1 MNSSYAERARYASR
15 SANCLARRFVVVLT
29 DVLAALLVQPESAH
43 AQRARENAVAE
54 ASDAFGMAVGR
65 EEIGLY
71 STTSARGFS
80 PSQAGNLR
88 IDGLYFDQVV
98 KPAGRIVRG
107 STVHVG
113 ISAQGYAFPAPTGV
127 VDFHLRNPASESAA
141 GGALVGLASYDQAY
155 GEFDFK
161 LPVVQD
167 TLSVGGGI
175 GYSRNSSFRIAEVT
189 DEWTAGA
196 IAQWRPMPALTI
208 TPFWGITDH
217 REQGERQ
224 HVFIGASGWPR
235 YRGVDLM
242 PQPWADYVVTSQNMG
257 STLRYAPGGG
267 WRLEAGVFRSVSQ
280 TGFNMDPFLLNTN
293 SEGEGDY
300 VISAAPPRVN
310 ESVSGEVRL
319 SRAIDAGRFRNTLHL
334 AFKGR
339 DRTGESGGADT
350 RAIGPGTTRWVPQ
363 IERPL
368 FVPQAKTVIEA
379 RQLTPGVAYEGLWK
393 DVGQLSLGV
402 QKSFYERTNRSP
414 GEPVVSSE
422 SQPWLYNAAAAGFVT
437 PDLLVYASFT
447 RGFEEIGNAP
457 LIAVNRDEAVPA
469 ELTEQVDAGIRYQ
482 LLKELQLV
490 AGVFEIRKP
499 YFDLDQENVFRRIG
513 DTRNRGIELSLAG
526 ALTDTLT
533 VVAGLILID
542 PEVKVASGAG
552 SSGRRVAI
560 GPVPG
565 LLRVNLQYRLAG
577 VEGMTLDAKVERNSG
592 RYARPDILRLPAV
605 TTVDIGVR
613 YDTMFMGR
621 NVAVRLQG
629 MNLTDQF
636 GLLPAASGQLT
647 PFDSRRFEFSLAFD
661 M

>member
-1 MNSSYAERARYASR
+1 
-15 SANCLARRFVVVLT
+15 
-29 DVLAALLVQPESAH
+29 
-43 AQRARENAVAE
+43 
-54 ASDAFGMAVGR
+54 
-65 EEIGLY
+65 
-71 STTSARGFS
+71 
-80 PSQAGNLR
+80 
-88 IDGLYFDQVV
+88 
-98 KPAGRIVRG
+98 
-107 STVHVG
+107 
-113 ISAQGYAFPAPTGV
+113 
-127 VDFHLRNPASESAA
+127 
-141 GGALVGLASYDQAY
+141 
-155 GEFDFK
+155 
-161 LPVVQD
+161 
-167 TLSVGGGI
+167 
-175 GYSRNSSFRIAEVT
+175 
-189 DEWTAGA
+189 
-196 IAQWRPMPALTI
+196 
-208 TPFWGITDH
+208 
-217 REQGERQ
+217 
-224 HVFIGASGWPR
+224 
-235 YRGVDLM
+235 
-242 PQPWADYVVTSQNMG
+242 
-257 STLRYAPGGG
+257 
-267 WRLEAGVFRSVSQ
+267 
-280 TGFNMDPFLLNTN
+280 
-293 SEGEGDY
+293 
-300 VISAAPPRVN
+300 
-310 ESVSGEVRL
+310 
-319 SRAIDAGRFRNTLHL
+319 
-334 AFKGR
+334 
-339 DRTGESGGADT
+339 
-350 RAIGPGTTRWVPQ
+350 
-363 IERPL
+363 
-368 FVPQAKTVIEA
+368 
-379 RQLTPGVAYEGLWK
+379 
-393 DVGQLSLGV
+393 
-402 QKSFYERTNRSP
+402 
-414 GEPVVSSE
+414 
-422 SQPWLYNAAAAGFVT
+422 VT

-552 SSGRRVAI
+552 GSGRRVAI